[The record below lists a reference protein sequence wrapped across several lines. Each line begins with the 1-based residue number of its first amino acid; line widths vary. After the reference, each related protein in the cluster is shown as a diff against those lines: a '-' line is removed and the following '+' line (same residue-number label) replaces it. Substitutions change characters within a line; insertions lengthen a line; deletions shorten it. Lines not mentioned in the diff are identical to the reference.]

1 MDAREKAPIGFRAQP
16 PMYRLAGALY
26 AQPVADAS
34 GHRIDEDAASP
45 TGRYERELST
55 SCAISTKFTLGFT
68 P

>member
-1 MDAREKAPIGFRAQP
+1 
-16 PMYRLAGALY
+16 MYRLAGALY